1 VQYYAK
7 ATSVAAHK
15 LSEMSIDLM
24 QNLDHLDRQQT
35 KQRLNEILQAG
46 RYIEQASARE
56 LQSNESL
63 STGIRVTTQVT
74 EQLVSG
80 AKSANEAAAQLEE
93 VIGQLRQVVGE

>member
-1 VQYYAK
+1 
-7 ATSVAAHK
+7 
-15 LSEMSIDLM
+15 MSIDLI
-24 QNLDHLDRQQT
+24 QNLDHLDRLQT

-74 EQLVSG
+74 DQLVSG